1 MAEQEV
7 TLRTKYRYKPE
18 NGDKYLTLY
27 FESGSNDVII
37 DTDIAGVSS
46 EGKTNLTDV
55 LVAINS
61 MVQQRALLTIYD
73 TSKSLTRKNPV
84 LAQGQ
89 FGVESDTMRLKIG
102 DGNSTWTQLKYF
114 NTGSG
119 GSDEPTDYD
128 TYPIGTIIQPSGSTI
143 IPDGYLECNGRE
155 ISRAGYPELF
165 AVIGTRYGE
174 GDGVTTFNIPLLM
187 DIDGAYWLIKAK
199 PVGGQEPD
207 DSHNPDNY
215 PIGATI
221 YNDGEYIPD
230 GYLECDGREISRTE
244 YKDLFAAIGT
254 TYGEGDGITTFN
266 IPLLMDISGRYWLI
280 RADLNLKII
289 DIVIDE
295 TSQVTAKIGDQDI
308 TLNLD
313 NLQAATEIP
322 EGARAYVQIIDVSE
336 EDPS

>member
-119 GSDEPTDYD
+119 SDEPTDYD
-128 TYPIGTIIQPSGSTI
+128 TYPIGTITQPSDS
-143 IPDGYLECNGRE
+143 
-155 ISRAGYPELF
+155 
-165 AVIGTRYGE
+165 AVI
-174 GDGVTTFNIPLLM
+174 
-187 DIDGAYWLIKAK
+187 
-199 PVGGQEPD
+199 
-207 DSHNPDNY
+207 S
-215 PIGATI
+215 
-221 YNDGEYIPD
+221 D
-230 GYLECDGREISRTE
+230 GYLECDGRELSRTE
-244 YKDLFAAIGT
+244 YPDLFAEIGT
-254 TYGEGDGITTFN
+254 KYGEGDGATTFN

-313 NLQAATEIP
+313 NLQASTEIP